1 MLQPESVHAASASH
15 RKRPTDEDE
24 PGAENK
30 HLRGMYL
37 YELAIS
43 SLQPRLTGPSTIKKR
58 GLSPKENTGL
68 QTASKMVK
76 QTELVDRNTQLDFEQ
91 WKAAMRPVLLQR
103 TIYAPPVHMNR
114 ELLQRVLFADKDV
127 YITQPP
133 VMTQNSAKH
142 SVLQDSIVRDDDA
155 QRHFL
160 YCLRELTDK
169 LSEVMVVVSQLR
181 FEDYLKEPSYRA
193 SIVKFPKPVD
203 TKHRRGVF
211 DFLIIHP
218 VHGLLIIEIKAIG
231 DRFES
236 SWPEAKKDAQVSK
249 KVELAV
255 KQLNKVKAVLTHL
268 ISDKKPAPPV
278 KTALVMPNI
287 GKDQLERV
295 LITEHKLKKDLC
307 KCLNIEDS
315 EDPLGLCLYA
325 DRMSAKDRPW
335 DVTVDVMNA
344 LTSWWQQVF
353 AEDKSGQCLEDD
365 DYLDLVAR
373 FCGPATYASSFSAL
387 NEDSTPH
394 YLLTLGQAVSQIG
407 DRFSRCTLR
416 RSQLDVLE
424 EALPLRFLCGP
435 PGTGKT
441 VVLMLIACKWLL
453 EKEERDLHIVSTWS
467 GSLAA
472 SHLIVCKLKQLCP
485 GCENRIRLH
494 EFDLN
499 AKGQAKEAVEIML
512 DSMRDGELF
521 VICDEAFGGSEFSDL
536 CTQLNN
542 CKKLHLWAASVYHSL
557 CPPCLQKQVF
567 TEPLRTPPVVT
578 REVKRSGVITAG
590 LVPSYCACST
600 PLPCEGP
607 PPIMIQHEAQGHS
620 TGWPGDCEECGND
633 LATELLKLIA
643 DSRLTTAMYPSCGAA
658 DATPNS
664 ATSGGASTE
673 ATPKGPKP
681 LCFNDVFILTTYYEL
696 IDEKRDDDDNI
707 VTQASGLLK
716 GLKQAGVPYRV
727 VVKGD
732 SAALAEVVAMSDSD
746 AVIVAEADTIRGL
759 ERKVVVWVQSEM
771 GDTSGDIDF
780 ARLDAWSRTTAQL
793 VKVKSGKANRKTSTS
808 QQIQN

>member
-1 MLQPESVHAASASH
+1 MLEPETVQAVIASH
-15 RKRPTDEDE
+15 RKRHADKDE

-37 YELAIS
+37 YELVIS

-58 GLSPKENTGL
+58 GLSPRENTGL

-114 ELLQRVLFADKDV
+114 ELLQRVLFADKEV

-133 VMTQNSAKH
+133 VMTHNSAEH
-142 SVLQDSIVRDDDA
+142 SVLQDSNVRDDDT

-160 YCLRELTDK
+160 YCLRALSDK
-169 LSEVMVVVSQLR
+169 LSEVMAVVSLLR

-203 TKHRRGVF
+203 TKHPRGDF

-236 SWPEAKKDAQVSK
+236 SWPEAKKDALVSK
-249 KVELAV
+249 KIQLAI
-255 KQLNKVKAVLTHL
+255 KQLDKGKAVLTHL

-335 DVTVDVMNA
+335 DVTVDVVKA
-344 LTSWWQQVF
+344 LISWWQQVF

-394 YLLTLGQAVSQIG
+394 YLLTLGQAASQIG

-441 VVLMLIACKWLL
+441 VVLMLIACKWLQ

-472 SHLIVCKLKQLCP
+472 SHLIVCKLKQLCF

-494 EFDLN
+494 EFNL
-499 AKGQAKEAVEIML
+499 KGMGQADEAVEIML
-512 DSMRDGELF
+512 DLVRDGELF

-536 CTQLNN
+536 CTQLNNN

-567 TEPLRTPPVVT
+567 TEPLRTPPSVT
-578 REVKRSGVITAG
+578 REVKRSGVIKAE
-590 LVPSYCACST
+590 LVPKYYACSS
-600 PLPCEGP
+600 PHPCDGP
-607 PPIMIQHEAQGHS
+607 PPIMIQHQAQGHS
-620 TGWPGDCEECGND
+620 TGWPGDCEKCGKN
-633 LATELLKLIA
+633 LATKLLKLIA
-643 DSRLTTAMYPSCGAA
+643 DSRLTFDLYPASRSA
-658 DATPNS
+658 DAKSDS
-664 ATSGGASTE
+664 ATAAGACTLE
-673 ATPKGPKP
+673 TPKGPKP
-681 LCFNDVFILTTYYEL
+681 LTFNDVFIVTTYYEL
-696 IDEKRDDDDNI
+696 LDEEKDGDDNI
-707 VTQASGLLK
+707 VNEASGLLK

-727 VVKGD
+727 VGKGD
-732 SAALAEVVAMSDSD
+732 SAALAEVVAMSGPD

-771 GDTSGDIDF
+771 GGNTSGDIDF
-780 ARLDAWSRTTAQL
+780 ARLDALSRTTAQL
-793 VKVKSGKANRKTSTS
+793 VTVASGLP
-808 QQIQN
+808 I